1 MFMVVRVICFYQPGC
16 MGCMEQTPI
25 NTEVGKSLNI
35 TIEEIDATKNP
46 QYIKEF
52 QLKVT
57 PTIVILEEGILLER
71 FEGVVHAEQLT
82 AALKKIYN
90 R

>member
-1 MFMVVRVICFYQPGC
+1 

-25 NTEVGKSLNI
+25 NTEVGKALNI
-35 TIEEIDATKNP
+35 AIEEIDAIKNP

-52 QLKVT
+52 LLKVT
-57 PTIVILEEGILLER
+57 PTIVILKEGTLMER

-82 AALKKIYN
+82 AAIKKYL
-90 R
+90 

>member
-1 MFMVVRVICFYQPGC
+1 MALRVICFYQPGC

-25 NTEVGKSLNI
+25 NAEVAKSLNI

-46 QYIKEF
+46 DYIREF

-57 PTIVILEEGILLER
+57 PTIVILKDGLARER
-71 FEGVVHAEQLT
+71 FEGVVQTEQLI
-82 AALKKIYN
+82 ASLKKYL
-90 R
+90 